1 MRALE
6 KQNFTGPS
14 ASEIKRLQDNV
25 SRAIDPLSA
34 VPTLDG
40 VQVGPVALGT
50 SFAPVNHG
58 LGRAY
63 LGWQVIR
70 IDASATVWEDFTWNG
85 TRGSINMMASAACNV
100 YLWVF

>member
-6 KQNFTGPS
+6 KQNYSGPG
-14 ASEIKRLQDNV
+14 AAEIKRLQDSV
-25 SRAIDPLSA
+25 ARSLDPLST
-34 VPTLDG
+34 VPTLNG
-40 VQVGPVALGT
+40 NKLGPIALGT

-70 IDASATVWEDFTWNG
+70 IDANATVWEDFTWNG
-85 TRGSINMMASAACNV
+85 MTGSISMRASAACNV